1 MLPQAFQPGEVR
13 DSNDN
18 IIRPGAY
25 GKNTPLVTA
34 DNQGIL
40 DYIINNFDAVYKL
53 ANSGGGGSQGQQ
65 GDSAYQV
72 AVANGFTGTE
82 IEWLASLVGPQGKQG
97 EIGPAG
103 PTGAKG
109 DKGDTGPRGSTGPK
123 GDTGEQGPQGP
134 PGECPTNVEKINTN
148 ALASAYI
155 RYDSGLQICW
165 GTTNEPTGNPQFSE
179 PVNFP
184 VPFLRPPAMA
194 ISCSPFGCWEVTE
207 TNFKISVTSSGANPS
222 WTVDITWMAI
232 GRWK

>member
-1 MLPQAFQPGEVR
+1 MLPQAFQPGEIR
-13 DSNDN
+13 DSKDN
-18 IIRPGAY
+18 ITRPGTY

-40 DYIINNFDAVYKL
+40 DYIINNFDVIYKL
-53 ANSGGGGSQGQQ
+53 ANNGGAGSQGQQ
-65 GDSAYQV
+65 GDSAYQI
-72 AVANGFTGTE
+72 AVQNGFNGTE
-82 IEWLASLVGPQGKQG
+82 QEWLASLKGEQGNAGPQG
-97 EIGPAG
+97 PA
-103 PTGAKG
+103 
-109 DKGDTGPRGSTGPK
+109 
-123 GDTGEQGPQGP
+123 GP

-165 GTTNEPTGNPQFSE
+165 GTINEPTGNPQFSE

-232 GRWK
+232 GMWK